1 MHYEQEYVILF
12 EGILCIPVALWNISK
27 NVNSSLELCIELKCS
42 LVDPCTITL
51 SYHQHIVIKVGA
63 VQLPKN

>member
-1 MHYEQEYVILF
+1 MHHEQEYVILF
-12 EGILCIPVALWNISK
+12 EGILCIPVPLRNFSK
-27 NVNSSLELCIELKCS
+27 NVNSSLELWIELKCS

-63 VQLPKN
+63 VELPRN